1 MYTNIQPRQAG
12 TCVQRW
18 AQAQVVQRMAQ
29 MLGHRQAERERG
41 TETGQRR
48 VQKMDRDVGTGGR
61 HEDSGR
67 HGNTYKNRTYTET
80 GTEETGRE
88 A

>member
-29 MLGHRQAERERG
+29 MLGHRHAERERERHRDG
-41 TETGQRR
+41 TATGTKDGQRCR
-48 VQKMDRDVGTGGR
+48 YRRQ
-61 HEDSGR
+61 
-67 HGNTYKNRTYTET
+67 
-80 GTEETGRE
+80 